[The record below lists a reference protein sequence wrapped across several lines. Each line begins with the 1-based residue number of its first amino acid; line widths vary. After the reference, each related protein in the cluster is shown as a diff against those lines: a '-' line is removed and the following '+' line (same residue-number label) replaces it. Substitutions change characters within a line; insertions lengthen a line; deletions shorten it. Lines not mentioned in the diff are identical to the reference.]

1 MSGIT
6 PLIDTLLHQVLGK
19 RVDVPVP
26 RELNAPVQP
35 SSPSDAVQALRSDS
49 RLDPRQGTV
58 SSPLVGRSQGQGVSP
73 SDLSRPG
80 AQPST
85 QTHFSASAQTIASVL
100 ERFPAPPSTLRVQG
114 PLLPA
119 EASTAPSTQVAS
131 RLQQSIET
139 SGLFYESHL
148 AKWYRGEL
156 PRQQLAL
163 EPQMNRANSA
173 NLFQQLTPV
182 TSAPSPMSMPLP
194 APASLSG
201 SAWASILVGSVPM
214 AGPEASAQR
223 GGGGSVPVA
232 TGGSASSAAHA
243 GAGAPLGSNASSMA
257 QTSGVS
263 PNPAGGSPTHQAYQ
277 QVGGAERAEIP
288 LPAAGA
294 ERSHHASASV
304 DGLDD
309 AQQNVVRH
317 QLEMLATPS
326 PVLRWEGD
334 VWSGVF
340 MALVVQMPQG
350 GQRGGEQST
359 SDEADEEADQGAWQT
374 QMSLQVAGLGSL
386 DVMLR
391 FAPKQLDITLSA
403 ENQEV
408 LARLHTGEADLRSRL
423 HACGFEAVGLHMV
436 ERQGKGGSV

>member
-58 SSPLVGRSQGQGVSP
+58 STPLVGRSVGQGVLP
-73 SDLSRPG
+73 SDVSRPG

-85 QTHFSASAQTIASVL
+85 QTHFSPSAQTIASVL
-100 ERFPAPPSTLRVQG
+100 DRFPAPPSTLRVQG
-114 PLLPA
+114 PLLPT

-148 AKWYRGEL
+148 SKWYRGEL

-173 NLFQQLTPV
+173 NLFQQLTPI
-182 TSAPSPMSMPLP
+182 TTAPSPMSLP
-194 APASLSG
+194 SPTPMSG
-201 SAWASILVGSVPM
+201 SAWASIIVGSVPVG
-214 AGPEASAQR
+214 GPEVSAHR
-223 GGGGSVPVA
+223 AG
-232 TGGSASSAAHA
+232 GGSASFSPGGSVSPAASS
-243 GAGAPLGSNASSMA
+243 GAGAALGSNASAMA

-263 PNPAGGSPTHQAYQ
+263 PNPAGGGPALQAYQ
-277 QVGGAERAEIP
+277 QGGGAERTEMP
-288 LPAAGA
+288 LPSAGA

-340 MALVVQMPQG
+340 MALIVQMPQG
-350 GQRGGEQST
+350 GQRGGEQSA
-359 SDEADEEADQGAWQT
+359 SDEPDEEADQGAWQT
-374 QMSLQVAGLGSL
+374 QMSLRVAGLGSL

-423 HACGFEAVGLHMV
+423 QACGFEAVGLHLI

>member
-35 SSPSDAVQALRSDS
+35 SSPGDAVQALRSDS
-49 RLDPRQGTV
+49 RLDPRQGAVT
-58 SSPLVGRSQGQGVSP
+58 SPLVGRSLDQGLPP

-85 QTHFSASAQTIASVL
+85 QTHLSPSAQTIASVL
-100 ERFPAPPSTLRVQG
+100 ERFPAPASTLRVQG

-119 EASTAPSTQVAS
+119 EASTAPATQVAS

-148 AKWYRGEL
+148 SKWYRGEL

-163 EPQMNRANSA
+163 EPQMHRANSA

-182 TSAPSPMSMPLP
+182 TTAPSPMSVPLP
-194 APASLSG
+194 VPATMSG
-201 SAWASILVGSVPM
+201 SAWTSM
-214 AGPEASAQR
+214 FF
-223 GGGGSVPVA
+223 GSVPVGGPDVTAQGAGGQSAFSA
-232 TGGSASSAAHA
+232 TSGPVNQAAGSSA
-243 GAGAPLGSNASSMA
+243 GASLVPNSSSMP
-257 QTSGVS
+257 QSSGVS
-263 PNPAGGSPTHQAYQ
+263 PHSSGSPALQAYQ
-277 QVGGAERAEIP
+277 QVGGAERAEMP
-288 LPAAGA
+288 MPHASAD
-294 ERSHHASASV
+294 RSHHAPASTLE
-304 DGLDD
+304 LDD

-350 GQRGGEQST
+350 ERRDGEQSA
-359 SDEADEEADQGAWQT
+359 SDERDEDADQGAWQT
-374 QMSLQVAGLGSL
+374 QMSLQVNGLGKL
-386 DVMLR
+386 DVKLR
-391 FAPKQLDITLSA
+391 FAPKQLDISLVA
-403 ENQEV
+403 ENQAV
-408 LARLHTGEADLRSRL
+408 LARLHSGEADLRTRL
-423 HACGFEAVGLHMV
+423 QACGYEAVGLQMI
-436 ERQGKGGSV
+436 ERQDERGSV